1 MGTDSIPSPVPPAP
15 LAQPQGSTAGATALC
30 RRRPKSLPCGCPDPA
45 ALSASRRSCCCL
57 ASLTPGDG
65 SQHLP
70 AACTAHG
77 TWPRGDIT
85 APSYPIKDVFEGI
98 SSLSLT
104 EGIKP
109 SGSWQQRGFT
119 GRGCASGRSRY
130 VAKEQKKRNK
140 TQNNHQ
146 PTSRGWCLHSCCL
159 NQPFPAAGEGAG
171 QDAAGSAPR
180 HPAAV
185 PKRGSAL
192 PPP

>member
-15 LAQPQGSTAGATALC
+15 LAQPQGSTAGAAALC

-119 GRGCASGRSRY
+119 SRGCASGRSRY

-146 PTSRGWCLHSCCL
+146 PTSRGLRSASS
-159 NQPFPAAGEGAG
+159 AAGGPSRSLFHTILLFWIRP
-171 QDAAGSAPR
+171 QAP
-180 HPAAV
+180 PELFQFM
-185 PKRGSAL
+185 GL
-192 PPP
+192 